1 MECSCGGENREVSI
15 TKVER
20 TTLVWF
26 LRGQLLDRVVLIL
39 TSAAIVTEFFV
50 LLLSGEPLLGY
61 VGLLVGA
68 AGVVLCRFRRMLG
81 LVVVVLGA
89 VAAALLATE
98 YVAMW
103 TVVVFT
109 LFSVTVRGSRA
120 IPALLIAGIPV
131 YLSIVIRDG
140 WNFQSPVALIA
151 TACCA
156 VGAAVGSAVRAQQR
170 YLESMR
176 QRALDAEAAAG
187 LAVER
192 GIAEERLRIARDL
205 HDAVGHEVAVV
216 SMNLGAA
223 EVQLP
228 QESVGAREALT
239 AARAGIQRVLRE
251 MQQILDVLRR
261 GEDGGDRDPV
271 ADARRIP
278 DLIETMR
285 ASGTV
290 IEASLDDTGGL
301 DSSVSTAMFRLV
313 QEALTN
319 AQRHGTGT
327 IRISLTAESDELIVD
342 VQNKRSSAANAS
354 ERGSG
359 YGLVGMRERA
369 QSVGGHLEVV
379 EDANTF
385 RVRAVLKR
393 GTHE

>member
-50 LLLSGEPLLGY
+50 LLLSGEPLLDY

>member
-1 MECSCGGENREVSI
+1 MSI

-50 LLLSGEPLLGY
+50 LLLSGEPLLDY

>member
-1 MECSCGGENREVSI
+1 MECSSGGENREVSI
-15 TKVER
+15 TKLER

-26 LRGQLLDRVVLIL
+26 LRGQLLDRVILIL

-156 VGAAVGSAVRAQQR
+156 VGAAVGSAVSAQQR

-290 IEASLDDTGGL
+290 IEASIDDTGEL
-301 DSSVSTAMFRLV
+301 DPSVSTAMFRLV

-319 AQRHGTGT
+319 AQRHGIGT
-327 IRISLTAESDELIVD
+327 VRISLTAESDELIVD
-342 VQNKRSSAANAS
+342 VRNKRSSAAHAS

-369 QSVGGHLEVV
+369 ESVGGHFEVV

>member
-319 AQRHGTGT
+319 AQRHGIGT
-327 IRISLTAESDELIVD
+327 VRISLTAESDELIVD
-342 VQNKRSSAANAS
+342 VRNKRSSAAHAS